1 MRIIVVNTS
10 RIGDL
15 VSGMG
20 VVNHLRDRFGTVDLL
35 PEPRYATLVEGEPG
49 VRVVAPLEARGN
61 KYDLLLDLSAS
72 RKSERFIR
80 PIRAGRK
87 VCLAGSFLK
96 RLRARLFYSTVL
108 RREDPHIVNGHLPF
122 LRMFGESAMPVPR
135 LTPGA
140 DEKILAVFA
149 HIREDSGNMLAGI
162 HIDAAS
168 ERRVLPEELV
178 LGTIKRLDS
187 LGMTAI
193 LLGTNSD
200 IAHRIKERTGGR
212 AHHLEFTLAGLKTAL
227 AGLDLFIGPDS
238 GPLHVAAA
246 LGVPCVGVYGPNIP
260 ARSGPIAPNVR
271 IVELPL
277 PCRPCNQNRPCP
289 RTVACIAGID
299 PSMIADAARDVTGQ
313 KS

>member
-20 VVNHLRDRFGTVDLL
+20 VVNYLRDRFGSVDVL
-35 PEPRYATLVEGEPG
+35 PEPDYAALVEDEPS
-49 VRVVAPLEARGN
+49 VRVLSPEDARKN
-61 KYDLLLDLSAS
+61 EYDLLFDLSAS

-80 PIRAGRK
+80 PIRAARK
-87 VCLAGSFLK
+87 VSIAGTFLK
-96 RLRARLFYSTVL
+96 RLRARLFHSTVL
-108 RREDPHIVNGHLPF
+108 RREDTHIVNGHLPF
-122 LRMFGESAMPVPR
+122 LGMFGESVMPVPR

-140 DEKILAVFA
+140 DGTILSDFA
-149 HIREDSGNMLAGI
+149 RIRETSGRGLAGI

-178 LGTIKRLDS
+178 LGAIELLEG

-193 LLGTNSD
+193 LIGTRSD
-200 IAHRIKERTGGR
+200 IARRIEERTDGR
-212 AHHLEFTLAGLKTAL
+212 ARRMEFTLAGLKTAL

-238 GPLHVAAA
+238 GPLHIASA
-246 LGVPCVGVYGPNIP
+246 LGTPCAGVYGPNIP

-271 IVELPL
+271 IVEIPL

-289 RTVACIAGID
+289 RGIACIAGID
-299 PSMIADAARDVTGQ
+299 PAMIVDAARAVMGR

>member
-15 VSGMG
+15 ISGMG

-35 PEPRYATLVEGEPG
+35 PEPDYAALVEGETGIRVLSPG
-49 VRVVAPLEARGN
+49 EAREN
-61 KYDLLLDLSAS
+61 EYDILLDLSAS

-80 PIRAGRK
+80 PINASRK

-96 RLRARLFYSTVL
+96 RMRARLFHSTVL
-108 RREDPHIVNGHLPF
+108 RREDPHIVKGHLPF
-122 LRMFGESAMPVPR
+122 LRMFGESVMPVPR

-140 DEKILAVFA
+140 DDTILAILA
-149 HIREDSGNMLAGI
+149 RIRGEYGRKLAGI

-168 ERRVLPEELV
+168 ERRVLPEGLMLDTIEL
-178 LGTIKRLDS
+178 LDGM
-187 LGMTAI
+187 GMTAI
-193 LLGTNSD
+193 LIGTSSD
-200 IAHRIKERTGGR
+200 IAHRIEKRTDGR
-212 AHHLEFTLAGLKTAL
+212 ARRIEFTLAGLKTAL

-246 LGVPCVGVYGPNIP
+246 LGAPCVGIYGPNIP

-277 PCRPCNQNRPCP
+277 ACRPCNQNRPCP
-289 RTVACIAGID
+289 RGIACIAGID
-299 PSMIADAARDVTGQ
+299 PAIIANAARDVMGRE
-313 KS
+313 S